1 MMRIAPFFSCA
12 LLFSSIGFAASEADK
27 YPESEL
33 YSAPIEVVPG
43 VWSAIGATQPPT
55 YENAGHNN
63 NLSFIISDDGVLVIN
78 SGASYLLAK
87 ALHDEIKKITD
98 QPVRYV
104 VLENGQGHA
113 MLGNNYWRD
122 QGAKII
128 GHIDTVHEMEKYGL
142 NELEGM
148 MAYNRD
154 RGLDTEL
161 VMPDISFSDR
171 MAIHLGDIPI
181 ELIYFGPAH
190 SAGDISVYLPEQS
203 VIIAGD
209 MAFHQR
215 MLPVFPDTVTLDW
228 VETFDLFAAVDAEIV
243 VPGHGVP
250 TDMATVTRETKD
262 YLLYLQSEVR
272 KLLDEDLGLE
282 EAYQID
288 QSDYRHLDTFDELAK
303 KNAGRIFQELEM
315 DSF

>member
-1 MMRIAPFFSCA
+1 MMRLAPFFICA
-12 LLFSSIGFAASEADK
+12 LLFSSIGFASSEADK

-161 VMPDISFSDR
+161 VMPDISFSDK
-171 MAIHLGDIPI
+171 MTIHMGDIPI

-228 VETFDLFAAVDAEIV
+228 VETFDLFTAVDAEIV